1 MLEGGKI
8 SKKYCS
14 LRELRGRIL
23 YVTLHG
29 RHSPGKVGVEI
40 YEQISMSTRH
50 INIRISM

>member
-23 YVTLHG
+23 YVTLRSGVDTPQG
-29 RHSPGKVGVEI
+29 RQGVEI
-40 YEQISMSTRH
+40 YEQISM
-50 INIRISM
+50 